1 MGYSSMLLGKSWD
14 QPYRSVN
21 EIVNF
26 LIEKPFRTESEIQ
39 EQVFD
44 YYRNETW
51 ESNKKYADML
61 RRGLSKG
68 LYKRILWK
76 TKYDSRNLYRY
87 YVPTSAKEN
96 FLKNK

>member
-1 MGYSSMLLGKSWD
+1 MGYSSMLLGKGFN

-21 EIVNF
+21 EIVEF
-26 LIEKPFRTESEIQ
+26 LIDNPFRTESEIQ
-39 EQVFD
+39 EQVFS
-44 YYRNETW
+44 YYRTSTW

-76 TKYDSRNLYRY
+76 TKSDSRNLYRY
-87 YVPTSAKEN
+87 YVPCSVKKS
-96 FLKNK
+96 LK